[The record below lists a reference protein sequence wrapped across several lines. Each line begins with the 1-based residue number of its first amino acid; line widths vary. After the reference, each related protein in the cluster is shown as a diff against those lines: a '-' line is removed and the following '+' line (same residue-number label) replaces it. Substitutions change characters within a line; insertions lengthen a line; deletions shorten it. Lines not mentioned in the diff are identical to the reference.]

1 MKLASEADDHPARM
15 KKRILFV
22 DDDPEF
28 LELYRLLLATDN
40 AAWDLHFAQGVA
52 DAVELLSAQP
62 CDVVVAKWRMANVAG
77 NALFSEIA
85 KGHPGIAR
93 IVVSELCDQEEV
105 SKALWGRHQFIPTP
119 IDLNLLR
126 STLWR
131 VCSMHDAS
139 LDRKIESLLSADYTV
154 PSLPSLY
161 FNVLRAM
168 DSPDASVTEV
178 GEIIAQDPAM
188 VVKVLQLVNSAFFGI
203 ARRISNPVEAVQ
215 ILGLKKVRAL
225 VLSVHVFSCFD
236 QVRMKSF
243 PLSRLWS
250 RSLAAGHIALKLCRA
265 ERADKATTEEAQLAC
280 MLHDVGKVIL
290 ASGDPDRYQSAVAL
304 ALKRGGS
311 LVEAETEIFGASHA
325 EVGAFLLSRWGL
337 PISVIEAIALHH
349 DPCRTSLDCF
359 SPLTAAHVATC
370 LQDELSDSA
379 LLTQPT
385 EVDME
390 YLVRIGLIDRLAVWR
405 EAVEEVEALAA
416 V

>member
-1 MKLASEADDHPARM
+1 M

-22 DDDPEF
+22 DDDPAF
-28 LELYRLLLATDN
+28 LERYRRLFESDD
-40 AAWDLHFAQGVA
+40 AAWEIDFATGGA
-52 DAVELLSAQP
+52 EALAALAAVP
-62 CDVVVAKWRMANVAG
+62 CDVLVGKWRMTTVTG
-77 NALFSEIA
+77 HVLFSEAA
-85 KGHPGIAR
+85 KSFPDTAR
-93 IVVSELCDQEEV
+93 IVVSEVSEQEEV
-105 SKALWGRHQFIPTP
+105 AKALWGRHQFIPTP

-126 STLWR
+126 ATIWR
-131 VCSMHDAS
+131 VCSMQNAA
-139 LDRKIESLLSADYTV
+139 LDQTIESLLSADYTV

-161 FNVLRAM
+161 FSVLRAM
-168 DSPDASVTEV
+168 DSPDASVAEV

-215 ILGLKKVRAL
+215 LLGLKKVRAL

-250 RSLAAGHIALKLCRA
+250 HSLAAGQIALKICRA

-290 ASGDPDRYQSAVAL
+290 ASGDPDRYQGAVAL

-311 LVEAETEIFGASHA
+311 LIEAETEVFGASHA

-349 DPCRTSLDCF
+349 DPCRTALDCF

-370 LQDELSDSA
+370 LQDEVSDPA
-379 LLTQPT
+379 LHTQPT

-390 YLVRIGLIDRLAVWR
+390 YLVRIGLIDRLPVWR

-416 V
+416 G